1 MTSPVE
7 PGSPPAGG
15 ASTAVRYRLSAA
27 SGRFRWTC
35 DGREVATAW
44 WRDHCWDL
52 QDSASGAVVLSL
64 VGGSYLGHTRVAL
77 VDHPG
82 RRTFTFA
89 PGEPVSRVHIGT
101 LADSDGRPV
110 AVVRAD
116 GPTGLHVIDPAGGLL
131 ALTSRRRGPA
141 SGCDVLLLPAGATVG
156 ATLILGLTLALELLR
171 TGGLRSVA

>member
-1 MTSPVE
+1 VNSTVDSAPPPT
-7 PGSPPAGG
+7 PGV
-15 ASTAVRYRLSAA
+15 STAVRYRLSTA

-44 WRDHCWDL
+44 WRDHCWDV
-52 QDSASGAVVLSL
+52 QDTARGAVALSL

-89 PGEPVSRVHIGT
+89 PGEPVSRAHIGT
-101 LADSDGRPV
+101 VTDTDGNPV
-110 AVVRAD
+110 VFVRAD
-116 GPTGLHVIDPAGGLL
+116 GPTGLHLIDPGGGML
-131 ALTSRRRGPA
+131 ALTSRRRAPG
-141 SGCDVLLLPAGATVG
+141 SGCDVLVLPAGAAVG
-156 ATLILGLTLALELLR
+156 TTLVLGLTLALELLR

>member
-7 PGSPPAGG
+7 PGPQPG
-15 ASTAVRYRLSAA
+15 AAVRYRLSVG
-27 SGRFRWTC
+27 SGRFRWTL

-52 QDSASGAVVLSL
+52 QEGAGGGVALSL

-82 RRTFTFA
+82 RRTFTFSPA
-89 PGEPVSRVHIGT
+89 EPVSRAHIGT
-101 LADSDGRPV
+101 LAGSDGTPV
-110 AVVRAD
+110 ALVRAD
-116 GPTGLHVIDPAGGLL
+116 GPTGLHVMDPAGAML
-131 ALTSRRRGPA
+131 ALTSRRRRPA
-141 SGCDVLLLPAGATVG
+141 AGCDVLVLPAGAAVG
-156 ATLILGLTLALELLR
+156 TTLLLGLTLALELLR